1 MRAQALTLAVL
12 VLLLQALA
20 CRQRPLS
27 QVDPLPFGVWRV
39 GLTSPGGEL
48 PFFLDLSREAG
59 HISATLINGAERVTT
74 SDVAV
79 SGRGLVIDF
88 RAFNSRIS
96 ASLENGFLVGSLSV
110 VKRGGTRQMMPLR
123 AVKGQTERFAPLGE
137 PAAVNITGRW
147 GVAFRQAD
155 GTITSAVGE
164 FKQSGSN
171 LTGTFLTPSGDY
183 RFLEG
188 DVVGSRVRLSTF
200 DGYHAFLF
208 DARVDDDGVMRG
220 DFWSGTKW
228 HETWEAARDESASLT
243 NPDALT
249 YLKPGTRAFTFA
261 FPDTTGELVSLADS
275 EFVNKVVVV
284 TIAGT
289 WSPNCHDEAA
299 FLAPFYRENRQRD
312 VEVVALL
319 YEHLDDFD
327 AAVARAHEFARRH
340 HIEYPLLIAGTSER
354 GDAQKTL
361 PMLNHIM
368 AYPTTVFIDRQGTVR
383 RIHTGFTGPGTGSH
397 YLELVKEY
405 SDYVAFLLSES
416 PV

>member
-1 MRAQALTLAVL
+1 MRAQALTLAAL
-12 VLLLQALA
+12 VLLLQSVA
-20 CRQRPLS
+20 CRQRPLP
-27 QVDPLPFGVWRV
+27 QVDPVPIGVWRV

-74 SDVAV
+74 SDVSV
-79 SGRGLVIDF
+79 SGRDLVINF

-110 VKRGGTRQMMPLR
+110 VKSGGTRQMMPLR
-123 AVKGQTERFAPLGE
+123 AVKSQPERFAPLGE

-155 GTITSAVGE
+155 GTITPAVGE

-188 DVVGSRVRLSTF
+188 DVAGSRVRLSTF

-228 HETWEAARDESASLT
+228 HETWEAVRDESAALT

-249 YLKPGTRAFTFA
+249 FLKPGTRAFTFA

-275 EFVNKVVVV
+275 AFVNKVVVV

-289 WSPNCHDEAA
+289 WCPNCHDEAA
-299 FLAPFYRENRQRD
+299 FLAPFYRKNHQRG

-327 AAVARAHEFARRH
+327 AAVAQAHEFARRH
-340 HIEYPLLIAGTSER
+340 RIEYPLLIAGTSGKGE
-354 GDAQKTL
+354 AQKTL

-368 AYPTTVFIDRQGTVR
+368 AYPTTVFIDRQGKVR
-383 RIHTGFTGPGTGSH
+383 KIHTGFAGPGTGSH
-397 YLELVKEY
+397 YLELVKQY
-405 SDYVAFLLSES
+405 SDYVDFLLSES
-416 PV
+416 PG